1 MAPGNWGKIP
11 CPLNKAACI
20 LGKALAAHIK
30 NKVKREKLKA
40 KKRRES
46 GEKETEEPGRVDLLL
61 KKPISAAFLQFLR
74 HSPRPFTAG

>member
-1 MAPGNWGKIP
+1 
-11 CPLNKAACI
+11 

-46 GEKETEEPGRVDLLL
+46 GEKGR
-61 KKPISAAFLQFLR
+61 IR
-74 HSPRPFTAG
+74 